1 MTWSIIARDTATGC
15 YGIAV
20 ATKFF
25 AVGSRVPHVASRIGA
40 VATQA
45 LVNPFYGPKGLALL
59 RGGARAA
66 DVVKT
71 LVTEDAGRDHQPE
84 PLQELERLERV
95 SRERFVPF
103 RKFLPSRSNPFG
115 ETDRE
120 VIEAGLAAL
129 AAETRQ

>member
-1 MTWSIIARDTATGC
+1 MTLRNSLVWFRRDL
-15 YGIAV
+15 
-20 ATKFF
+20 
-25 AVGSRVPHVASRIGA
+25 RV
-40 VATQA
+40 
-45 LVNPFYGPKGLALL
+45 
-59 RGGARAA
+59 
-66 DVVKT
+66 D
-71 LVTEDAGRDHQPE
+71 DHPE